1 MKTIQETVEQLVIER
16 TPNSAEEWEL
26 LSMEAA
32 KAYSVRVVQS
42 IIENPERYIKD
53 VAQDQ
58 IPFNVID
65 RQAIKLLVESIIK
78 QQYEPM
84 GNNNVI

>member
-78 QQYEPM
+78 QQYEPVDKD
-84 GNNNVI
+84 NVV

>member
-42 IIENPERYIKD
+42 IVENPERYIKD
-53 VAQDQ
+53 VTQDQ
-58 IPFNVID
+58 IPYNVID
-65 RQAIKLLVESIIK
+65 RQAIKLLVESIIN
-78 QQYEPM
+78 QQYEPVDRD
-84 GNNNVI
+84 NVV

>member
-32 KAYSVRVVQS
+32 KTYSVRVVQS

>member
-32 KAYSVRVVQS
+32 KTYSVRVIQS
-42 IIENPERYIKD
+42 IVENPERYIKD
-53 VAQDQ
+53 VTQDQ

-78 QQYEPM
+78 QQYEPVDRD
-84 GNNNVI
+84 NAI